1 MPHLRGT
8 DGRKSVMP
16 YRDQLA
22 AMARLALQMG
32 KRDLAR
38 EMIRELFM
46 IDSFLF
52 MSAEDSVESLYLLGG
67 M

>member
-1 MPHLRGT
+1 
-8 DGRKSVMP
+8 MP